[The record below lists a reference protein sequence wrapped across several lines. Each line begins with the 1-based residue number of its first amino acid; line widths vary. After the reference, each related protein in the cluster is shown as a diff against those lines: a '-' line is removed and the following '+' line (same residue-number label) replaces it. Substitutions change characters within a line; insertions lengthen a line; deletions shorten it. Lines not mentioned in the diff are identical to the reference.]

1 MTEIPEQTPPSDML
15 PVTIEEE
22 MRSSYLAYAMSVIVS
37 RALPDV
43 RDGLKPVHRR
53 ILYSMRESGFTH
65 DKPYRK
71 SARAVGDVMGKYHP
85 HGDSSIYDAMVRM
98 AQSWSMRVK
107 LIDGQ
112 GNFGSVDG
120 DSPAAMRYTE
130 ARLARAASF
139 LLDDIDRDTVDF
151 QPNYDESEQEPQ
163 ILPAAFP
170 NLLVNGASGIAVG
183 MATNIPP
190 HNPGEIIDATLAMIE
205 RPDMTLDDLLQY
217 VPGPDFPTGGTILGR
232 AGIRSAFET
241 GRGSVIIR
249 ARAEVEDIRRDRKA
263 IIVTEIPYQVNKA
276 TLQERIADLVRTKQ
290 VEGISD
296 IRDESDRSG
305 MRIVIE
311 IKRDATPEVVLNQLY
326 RFTQLQTSFGVN
338 MLALDGGQPRLM
350 GLKDVLQAF
359 IRFREEVILRR
370 ARFDLNKARDRGH
383 LLVGLVIAVANI
395 DAVIALIRAAPD
407 AATARTALME
417 RAWDAGD
424 IAPLLALI
432 HDEGNVVVDGR
443 VHLTEAQARGILELR
458 LQRLTGL
465 ERDKIQQ
472 ELSEVATRINE
483 LLEIIASRPRRMEV
497 MRHELA
503 TVRAEIATPRA
514 TDIADY
520 AGDQTDESLIEP
532 GQMVVTITRDGFI
545 KRTPLDVFRAQNRG
559 GRGRTAA
566 GRRGDDIIIR
576 SFNAHTH
583 QWVLFFSSGGK
594 AYREKVWRLPEASP
608 TAKGRAL
615 VNLLPDL
622 GEDSI
627 TAVLPLPQD
636 EDLWE
641 NLHLVFATASGN
653 VRRNRLSDFRNIRS
667 SGLIAMKL
675 DDGDRLIGVATC
687 REGQDVFLGTRNARC
702 IRFQITDDTLR
713 VFAGRGS
720 SGVRGIRLAEGD
732 EVNSL
737 CVLGHVDATVEERA
751 AYLRIA
757 NARRRAEN
765 AAQNGE
771 DTDTTP
777 EAATSEDEET
787 ATDLALSPERVAEM
801 EAAEEILLIVSNAG
815 FGRRSSAY
823 DYRVSGRGGQG
834 INNMSFPTAR
844 RGNAVVATLPV
855 LAGTDVMLVTDAG
868 RLIRLPVDQIRI
880 MSRQASGVTL
890 FRLNDTEEV
899 TSVFP
904 VMDDGSEGD
913 DTDDTDTGDTGADET
928 GDVADGDA
936 TPPAAGTDAGDD

>member
-1 MTEIPEQTPPSDML
+1 MTEISDQPGSPEPSDLL

-53 ILYSMRESGFTH
+53 ILYAMHESGFTH

-85 HGDSSIYDAMVRM
+85 HGDSSIYEAMVRM
-98 AQSWSMRVK
+98 AQSWSMRVR

-130 ARLARAASF
+130 ARLAKASTF

-151 QPNYDESEQEPQ
+151 QPNYDESEHEPTV
-163 ILPAAFP
+163 LPAAFP
-170 NLLVNGASGIAVG
+170 NLLINGATGIAVG
-183 MATNIPP
+183 MATNIPT
-190 HNPGEIIDATLAMIE
+190 HNPGEVIDATLALIANPALSLEELME
-205 RPDMTLDDLLQY
+205 H

-232 AGIRSAFET
+232 SGIRSAYTT
-241 GRGSVIIR
+241 GRGSIIIR
-249 ARAEVEDIRRDRKA
+249 AKAEIEEIRKDRKA
-263 IIVTEIPYQVNKA
+263 IVVSEIPYQVNKA
-276 TLQERIADLVRTKQ
+276 TLQERIAELVRGKQ
-290 VEGISD
+290 IEGIAD

-305 MRIVIE
+305 MRVVIE

-350 GLKDVLQAF
+350 GLKDVLEAF
-359 IRFREEVILRR
+359 IAFREEVILRR
-370 ARFDLNKARDRGH
+370 SRFELGKARDRGH
-383 LLVGLVIAVANI
+383 ILVGLVIAVANI

-407 AATARTALME
+407 AARAREALMS
-417 RAWDAGD
+417 ATWDAGE
-424 IAPLLALI
+424 IEPLLALI
-432 HDEGNVVVDGR
+432 HDDGNVVVDGR
-443 VHLTEAQARGILELR
+443 VRLTEAQARGILELR

-472 ELSEVATRINE
+472 ELSDVAARINE
-483 LLEIIASRPRRMEV
+483 LLLIIGSRPRRMEV
-497 MRHELA
+497 LCEELQRARAELA
-503 TVRAEIATPRA
+503 TPRM
-514 TDIADY
+514 TDIAEYD
-520 AGDQTDESLIEP
+520 GDQDDESLIEP

-545 KRTPLDVFRAQNRG
+545 KRTPLDVYRAQNRG
-559 GRGRTAA
+559 GRGRTGA
-566 GRRGDDIIIR
+566 GTRGDDIVVR

-583 QWVLFFSSGGK
+583 QWVMFFSSGGK
-594 AYREKVWRLPEASP
+594 VYREKVWRLPEAGP
-608 TAKGRAL
+608 AAKGRAL

-622 GEDSI
+622 GGDNI

-636 EDLWE
+636 EGLWE
-641 NLHLVFATASGN
+641 SLHLVFATASGH

-667 SGLIAMKL
+667 SGMIAMKL
-675 DDGDRLIGVATC
+675 DEGDSLIGVATC
-687 REGQDVFLGTRNARC
+687 REGQDVFLATKGARC

-720 SGVRGIRLAEGD
+720 SGVRGIRLASGD
-732 EVNSL
+732 RVISL
-737 CVLGHVDATVEERA
+737 AVLNHVEATVEERS
-751 AYLRIA
+751 AYLRMA

-765 AAQNGE
+765 AAEAAEDAGDDADLPVTAEEGE
-771 DTDTTP
+771 D
-777 EAATSEDEET
+777 EAVSEATV
-787 ATDLALSPERVAEM
+787 LSPERFAQL
-801 EAAEEILLIVSNAG
+801 EAAEEILLVVSDGG

-834 INNMSFPTAR
+834 ITNMTFSASKKGTEVA
-844 RGNAVVATLPV
+844 ATLPV
-855 LAGTDVMLVTDAG
+855 LAGTDVMLVTDGG
-868 RLIRLPVDQIRI
+868 RLIRVPVDQVRV
-880 MSRQASGVTL
+880 MSRQASGVTVL
-890 FRLNDTEEV
+890 RLNDSERV

-904 VMDDGSEGD
+904 VMDDGDDEGGD
-913 DTDDTDTGDTGADET
+913 DSAQESGADS
-928 GDVADGDA
+928 GA
-936 TPPAAGTDAGDD
+936 

>member
-1 MTEIPEQTPPSDML
+1 ML

-130 ARLARAASF
+130 ARLAKAASF

-190 HNPGEIIDATLAMIE
+190 HNPGEIIDATLALIE
-205 RPDMTLDDLLQY
+205 RPDMTLDDLLDY

-249 ARAEVEDIRRDRKA
+249 ARAGIEEIRKDRRA

-311 IKRDATPEVVLNQLY
+311 IKREATPEVVLNQLY

-350 GLKDVLQAF
+350 GLKDVLEAF
-359 IRFREEVILRR
+359 IRFREDVILRR

-407 AATARTALME
+407 TAAARAALMA
-417 RAWDAGD
+417 RAWDAAD
-424 IAPLLALI
+424 VAPLLELI
-432 HDEGNVVVDGR
+432 HDEGNVIIDGR

-472 ELSEVATRINE
+472 ELSEVAVRIND
-483 LLEIIASRPRRMEV
+483 LLDIIASRPRRMEV
-497 MRHELA
+497 MRNEL
-503 TVRAEIATPRA
+503 TTIRAELATPRA

-532 GQMVVTITRDGFI
+532 GQMVVTITREGFI

-566 GRRGDDIIIR
+566 GRRGDDIIVR

-622 GEDSI
+622 GSDTI

-641 NLHLVFATASGN
+641 NLHLVFATASGS

-675 DDGDRLIGVATC
+675 DEDDRLIGVATC

-732 EVNSL
+732 SVNSL
-737 CVLGHVDATVEERA
+737 CVLNHVEATVEERA
-751 AYLRIA
+751 AYLRMA
-757 NARRRAEN
+757 NARRRAE
-765 AAQNGE
+765 AAQDGE
-771 DTDTTP
+771 DAEEITAADDGDTPTDDLPLTP
-777 EAATSEDEET
+777 E
-787 ATDLALSPERVAEM
+787 RFAEL
-801 EAAEEILLIVSNAG
+801 EAAEEVLLIVSNAG
-815 FGRRSSAY
+815 YGRRSSAY

-834 INNMSFPTAR
+834 INNMTFSANK

-855 LAGTDVMLVTDAG
+855 LADTDIMLVTDAG
-868 RLIRLPVDQIRI
+868 RLIRLPINQVRI

-904 VMDDGSEGD
+904 VMDDGDEGED
-913 DTDDTDTGDTGADET
+913 AE
-928 GDVADGDA
+928 DGDA
-936 TPPAAGTDAGDD
+936 TATDATHGSDAGHDD

>member
-1 MTEIPEQTPPSDML
+1 MTEISDQTGSPEPSDLL

-53 ILYSMRESGFTH
+53 ILYAMHESGFTH

-85 HGDSSIYDAMVRM
+85 HGDSSIYEAMVRM
-98 AQSWSMRVK
+98 AQSWSMRVR

-130 ARLARAASF
+130 ARLAKASTF

-151 QPNYDESEQEPQ
+151 QPNYDESEHEPTV
-163 ILPAAFP
+163 LPAAFP
-170 NLLVNGASGIAVG
+170 NLLINGATGIAVG
-183 MATNIPP
+183 MATNIPT
-190 HNPGEIIDATLAMIE
+190 HNPGEVIDATLALIANPALSLEELME
-205 RPDMTLDDLLQY
+205 H

-232 AGIRSAFET
+232 SGIRSAYTT
-241 GRGSVIIR
+241 GRGSIIIR
-249 ARAEVEDIRRDRKA
+249 AKAEIEEIRKDRKA
-263 IIVTEIPYQVNKA
+263 IVVSEIPYQVNKA
-276 TLQERIADLVRTKQ
+276 TLQERIAELVRGKQ
-290 VEGISD
+290 IEGIAD

-305 MRIVIE
+305 MRVVIE

-350 GLKDVLQAF
+350 GLKDVLEAF
-359 IRFREEVILRR
+359 IAFREEVILRR
-370 ARFDLNKARDRGH
+370 SRFELGKARDRGH
-383 LLVGLVIAVANI
+383 ILVGLVIAVANI

-407 AATARTALME
+407 AARAREALMS
-417 RAWDAGD
+417 ATWDAGE
-424 IAPLLALI
+424 IEPLLALI
-432 HDEGNVVVDGR
+432 HDDGNVVVDGR
-443 VHLTEAQARGILELR
+443 VRLTEAQARGILELR

-472 ELSEVATRINE
+472 ELSDVAARINE
-483 LLEIIASRPRRMEV
+483 LLLIIGSRPRRMEV
-497 MRHELA
+497 LCEELQRARAELA
-503 TVRAEIATPRA
+503 TPRM
-514 TDIADY
+514 TDIAEYD
-520 AGDQTDESLIEP
+520 GDQDDESLIEP

-545 KRTPLDVFRAQNRG
+545 KRTPLDVYRAQNRG
-559 GRGRTAA
+559 GRGRTGA
-566 GRRGDDIIIR
+566 GTRGDDIVVR

-583 QWVLFFSSGGK
+583 QWVMFFSSGGK
-594 AYREKVWRLPEASP
+594 VYREKVWRLPEAGP
-608 TAKGRAL
+608 AAKGRAL

-622 GEDSI
+622 GGDNI

-636 EDLWE
+636 EGLWE
-641 NLHLVFATASGN
+641 SLHLVFATASGH

-667 SGLIAMKL
+667 SGMIAMKL
-675 DDGDRLIGVATC
+675 DEGDSLIGVATC
-687 REGQDVFLGTRNARC
+687 REGQDVFLATKGARC

-720 SGVRGIRLAEGD
+720 SGVRGIRLASGD
-732 EVNSL
+732 RVISL
-737 CVLGHVDATVEERA
+737 AVLNHVEATVEERS
-751 AYLRIA
+751 AYLRMA

-765 AAQNGE
+765 AAEAAEEAGDDADLPITAEEGE
-771 DTDTTP
+771 DEAVS
-777 EAATSEDEET
+777 EAAV
-787 ATDLALSPERVAEM
+787 LSPERFAQL
-801 EAAEEILLIVSNAG
+801 EAAEEILLVVSDGG

-834 INNMSFPTAR
+834 ITNMTFSASKKGTEVA
-844 RGNAVVATLPV
+844 ATLPV
-855 LAGTDVMLVTDAG
+855 LAGTDVMLVTDGG
-868 RLIRLPVDQIRI
+868 RLIRVPVDQVRV
-880 MSRQASGVTL
+880 MSRQASGVTVL
-890 FRLNDTEEV
+890 RLNDSERV

-904 VMDDGSEGD
+904 VMDDGDDEGGD
-913 DTDDTDTGDTGADET
+913 DSAQESGADS
-928 GDVADGDA
+928 GA
-936 TPPAAGTDAGDD
+936 

>member
-1 MTEIPEQTPPSDML
+1 MTEIPDDPLPPSDML

-130 ARLARAASF
+130 ARLAKAAAF

-151 QPNYDESEQEPQ
+151 QPNYDESEQESK

-190 HNPGEIIDATLAMIE
+190 HNPTEIIDATLALIA
-205 RPDMTLDDLLQY
+205 RPDMTLDDLLEY

-249 ARAEVEDIRRDRKA
+249 AKAEIEDIRKDRKA

-311 IKRDATPEVVLNQLY
+311 IKREATPEVVLNQLY

-350 GLKDVLQAF
+350 GLKDVLEAF
-359 IRFREEVILRR
+359 IRFREDVILRR
-370 ARFDLNKARDRGH
+370 ARFDLNKARDRAH

-395 DAVIALIRAAPD
+395 DAVIALIRSAPD
-407 AATARTALME
+407 TAAARAALMA
-417 RAWDAGD
+417 RAWDAAD
-424 IAPLLALI
+424 VAPLLELI
-432 HDEGNVVVDGR
+432 HDEGNVIVDGR

-465 ERDKIQQ
+465 ERDKIQS
-472 ELSEVATRINE
+472 ELSEVAVKINE

-497 MRHELA
+497 MCTELA
-503 TVRAEIATPRA
+503 TIRAELATPRA

-532 GQMVVTITRDGFI
+532 GQMVVTITREGFI

-566 GRRGDDIIIR
+566 GRRGDDIIVR

-622 GEDSI
+622 GSDTI

-636 EDLWE
+636 EELWE
-641 NLHLVFATASGN
+641 NLHLVFATASGS

-675 DDGDRLIGVATC
+675 DEDDRLIGVATC

-720 SGVRGIRLAEGD
+720 SGVRGIKLAEGD
-732 EVNSL
+732 SVNSL
-737 CVLGHVDATVEERA
+737 CVLNHVEATVEERA
-751 AYLRIA
+751 AYLRMA
-757 NARRRAEN
+757 NARRRAEAAATEEDAEDIITPDDDEN
-765 AAQNGE
+765 AG
-771 DTDTTP
+771 DLPLTP
-777 EAATSEDEET
+777 E
-787 ATDLALSPERVAEM
+787 RFAEL
-801 EAAEEILLIVSNAG
+801 EAAEEVLLIVSNAG

-834 INNMSFPTAR
+834 INNMTFSANK

-855 LAGTDVMLVTDAG
+855 LEGTDVMLVTDAG
-868 RLIRLPVDQIRI
+868 RLIRLPIAQVRI

-904 VMDDGSEGD
+904 VMDDGEEG
-913 DTDDTDTGDTGADET
+913 E
-928 GDVADGDA
+928 DGDA
-936 TPPAAGTDAGDD
+936 AEAATPDAPDAGGDD

>member
-1 MTEIPEQTPPSDML
+1 ML

-130 ARLARAASF
+130 ARLAKAASF

-151 QPNYDESEQEPQ
+151 QPNYDESEQEPK

-190 HNPGEIIDATLAMIE
+190 HNPSEIIDATLALIA
-205 RPDMTLDDLLQY
+205 RPDMTLDDLLEY

-249 ARAEVEDIRRDRKA
+249 AKAEIEEIRKDRRA

-311 IKRDATPEVVLNQLY
+311 IKREATPEVVLNQLY

-350 GLKDVLQAF
+350 GLKDVLEAF
-359 IRFREEVILRR
+359 IRFREDVILRR

-407 AATARTALME
+407 TASARAALMA
-417 RAWDAGD
+417 RAWDAAD
-424 IAPLLALI
+424 VAPLLELI
-432 HDEGNVVVDGR
+432 HDEGNVIIDGK

-472 ELSEVATRINE
+472 ELSEVAVKIND
-483 LLEIIASRPRRMEV
+483 LLDIIASRPRRMEV
-497 MRHELA
+497 MRNELA
-503 TVRAEIATPRA
+503 TIRAELATPRA

-532 GQMVVTITRDGFI
+532 GQMVVTITREGFI

-566 GRRGDDIIIR
+566 GRRGDDIIVR

-622 GEDSI
+622 GSDTI

-636 EDLWE
+636 EELWE
-641 NLHLVFATASGN
+641 NLHLVFATASGS

-675 DDGDRLIGVATC
+675 DEDDRLIGVATC

-732 EVNSL
+732 SVNSL
-737 CVLGHVDATVEERA
+737 CVLNHVEATVEERA
-751 AYLRIA
+751 AYLRMA
-757 NARRRAEN
+757 NARRRAE
-765 AAQNGE
+765 AAMEGE
-771 DTDTTP
+771 EADEVTPADDAEIPADDLPLTP
-777 EAATSEDEET
+777 E
-787 ATDLALSPERVAEM
+787 RFAEL
-801 EAAEEILLIVSNAG
+801 EAAEEVLLIVSNAG

-834 INNMSFPTAR
+834 INNMTFSANK

-855 LAGTDVMLVTDAG
+855 LAGTDIMLVTDAG
-868 RLIRLPVDQIRI
+868 RLIRLPINQVRI

-904 VMDDGSEGD
+904 VMDDGEEGEDGEGD
-913 DTDDTDTGDTGADET
+913 VTEPTDDTPTR
-928 GDVADGDA
+928 
-936 TPPAAGTDAGDD
+936 DAGQDD

>member
-1 MTEIPEQTPPSDML
+1 MTEIPDPPEPPAPSDLL

-130 ARLARAASF
+130 ARLAKAASF

-151 QPNYDESEQEPQ
+151 QPNYDESEQEPK

-183 MATNIPP
+183 MATNIPT
-190 HNPGEIIDATLAMIE
+190 HNPGEIIDATLALIA
-205 RPDMTLDDLLQY
+205 RPDMTLDELMQI
-217 VPGPDFPTGGTILGR
+217 VPGPDFPTGGIILGR

-249 ARAEVEDIRRDRKA
+249 ARAEIEELRRDRRA
-263 IIVTEIPYQVNKA
+263 LVITEIPYQVNKS
-276 TLQERIADLVRTKQ
+276 TLQERIAELVRAKQ
-290 VEGISD
+290 IEGISD

-338 MLALDGGQPRLM
+338 MLALDNGQPRLM
-350 GLKDVLQAF
+350 GLKDVLHAF
-359 IRFREEVILRR
+359 ITFREDVILRR

-407 AATARTALME
+407 AATAREALM
-417 RAWDAGD
+417 RTAWDAAD
-424 IAPLLALI
+424 VAPLLDLI
-432 HDEGNVVVDGR
+432 QDEGNVIADGK

-465 ERDKIQQ
+465 EREKIQQ
-472 ELSEVATRINE
+472 ELSEVAVRINE

-497 MRHELA
+497 MCAELA
-503 TVRAEIATPRA
+503 AIRAELASPRL
-514 TDIADY
+514 TEIADY

-545 KRTPLDVFRAQNRG
+545 KRTPLDIFRAQNRG

-566 GRRGDDIIIR
+566 GRRGDDIVVR

-622 GEDSI
+622 GGDSI

-636 EDLWE
+636 ETLWE

-653 VRRNRLSDFRNIRS
+653 VRRNRLSDFRNIRA

-675 DDGDRLIGVATC
+675 DEGDRLIGVATC
-687 REGQDVFLGTRNARC
+687 REGQDVFLATRNARC

-713 VFAGRGS
+713 VFAGRDS

-737 CVLGHVDATVEERA
+737 CVLNHVEATVEERSA
-751 AYLRIA
+751 FLRMA

-765 AAQNGE
+765 AAAGDEAE
-771 DTDTTP
+771 DVPPDASDEESAPADSVITP
-777 EAATSEDEET
+777 E
-787 ATDLALSPERVAEM
+787 RFAEL
-801 EAAEEILLIVSNAG
+801 ELAEEILLTVSNAG

-823 DYRVSGRGGQG
+823 DYRVSGRGGLG
-834 INNMSFPTAR
+834 IANMTFSSSR
-844 RGNAVVATLPV
+844 RGTEVVATLPV
-855 LAGTDVMLVTDAG
+855 INGTDVMLVTDAG
-868 RLIRLPVDQIRI
+868 RLIRLPVGQIRV
-880 MSRQASGVTL
+880 MSRQAGGVTL
-890 FRLNDTEEV
+890 FRLDTTERV

-904 VMDDGSEGD
+904 VMDDGEDGGED
-913 DTDDTDTGDTGADET
+913 DAAEDGLQDGAQ
-928 GDVADGDA
+928 GGAPDGQGTAEAPDA
-936 TPPAAGTDAGDD
+936 

>member
-1 MTEIPEQTPPSDML
+1 MTEISDQPGVPEPSDLL

-53 ILYSMRESGFTH
+53 ILYAMHESGFTY

-71 SARAVGDVMGKYHP
+71 SARAVGEVMGKYHP

-130 ARLARAASF
+130 ARLAKASTF
-139 LLDDIDRDTVDF
+139 LLNDIDRDTVDF
-151 QPNYDESEQEPQ
+151 QPNYDESEEEPTV
-163 ILPAAFP
+163 LPATFP
-170 NLLVNGASGIAVG
+170 NLLINGATGIAVG
-183 MATNIPP
+183 MATNIPT
-190 HNPGEIIDATLAMIE
+190 HNPSEVIDATLALIAN
-205 RPDMTLDDLLQY
+205 PDLSLDDLMEY
-217 VPGPDFPTGGTILGR
+217 VPGPDFPTGGIILGR
-232 AGIRSAFET
+232 SGIRSAFAT
-241 GRGSVIIR
+241 GRGAVIIR
-249 ARAEVEDIRRDRKA
+249 AKADIEEIRKDRKA

-276 TLQERIADLVRTKQ
+276 TLQERIADLVRNKQ
-290 VEGISD
+290 IEGIAD

-305 MRIVIE
+305 MRVVIE

-338 MLALDGGQPRLM
+338 MLALDGGKPRLM
-350 GLKDVLQAF
+350 GLKDVLEAF
-359 IRFREEVILRR
+359 IAFREEVILRR
-370 ARFDLNKARDRGH
+370 SRFELNKARDRGH
-383 LLVGLVIAVANI
+383 ILVGLVIAVANI
-395 DAVIALIRAAPD
+395 DAVIALIRGAPD
-407 AATARTALME
+407 AAAAREALM
-417 RAWDAGD
+417 AAQWDA
-424 IAPLLALI
+424 AEVEPLLALI
-432 HDEGNVVVDGR
+432 HDDGNVVVDGKVR
-443 VHLTEAQARGILELR
+443 LTEAQARGILELR

-472 ELSEVATRINE
+472 ELSEVAQRINE
-483 LLEIIASRPRRMEV
+483 LLEIIGSHVRRMEV
-497 MRHELA
+497 LRDELSVA
-503 TVRAEIATPRA
+503 RAEISTPRM
-514 TDIADY
+514 TEIADY
-520 AGDQTDESLIEP
+520 AGDQDDESLIEP
-532 GQMVVTITRDGFI
+532 GQMVVTITREGFI

-559 GRGRTAA
+559 GRGRTGAST
-566 GRRGDDIIIR
+566 RGDDIVVR

-583 QWVLFFSSGGK
+583 QWVMFFSSGGK
-594 AYREKVWRLPEASP
+594 VYRQKVWRLPEAGP
-608 TAKGRAL
+608 AAKGRAL

-622 GEDSI
+622 GSDSI

-636 EDLWE
+636 EELWE
-641 NLHLVFATASGN
+641 ALHLVFATASGN

-667 SGLIAMKL
+667 SGMIAMKL
-675 DDGDRLIGVATC
+675 DEGDSLIGVATC
-687 REGQDVFLGTRNARC
+687 REGQDVFLATRGARC

-732 EVNSL
+732 RVISL
-737 CVLGHVDATVEERA
+737 AVLNHVEATVEERS
-751 AYLRIA
+751 AYLRMA
-757 NARRRAEN
+757 NAKRRAEN
-765 AAQNGE
+765 AAEAAEEDVDAVQPDSDEEGS
-771 DTDTTP
+771 DTD
-777 EAATSEDEET
+777 A
-787 ATDLALSPERVAEM
+787 LLSPERFEQLEV
-801 EAAEEILLIVSNAG
+801 AEEILLIVSDGG

-834 INNMSFPTAR
+834 ITNMTFSANK
-844 RGNAVVATLPV
+844 RGKEVAATLPV

-868 RLIRLPVDQIRI
+868 RLIRVPVDQVRV
-880 MSRQASGVTL
+880 MARQASGVTL
-890 FRLNDTEEV
+890 FRLNDDERV

-904 VMDDGSEGD
+904 VMDDGEDEAGEAEG
-913 DTDDTDTGDTGADET
+913 E
-928 GDVADGDA
+928 
-936 TPPAAGTDAGDD
+936 